1 MQPELAV
8 HGSDLPQLDAGERE
22 DQRII
27 GLFWDRDERA
37 IADCAARYGPY
48 LMTVARN
55 LLPTEEDAEECVSET
70 YWRAWNLIPPKR
82 PDALRLFLARLTRT
96 AAVDLLRNLRA
107 RKRIP
112 AYLTEPYDEL
122 AEIVSGSPGPEDE
135 AEGRRLSRAINAYLA
150 GLSSD
155 ARIIF
160 VLRYFYGED
169 MKTIASRLGC
179 TSSKVRSALFRAR
192 TGLKTYL
199 EQEEFDL

>member
-1 MQPELAV
+1 MQPELDI
-8 HGSDLPQLDAGERE
+8 HGSDAPEHNADERE

-82 PDALRLFLARLTRT
+82 PDILRLFLARLTRT

-112 AYLTEPYDEL
+112 ARLTEPYDEL
-122 AEIVSGSPGPEDE
+122 AEIVTGSPGPEDE
-135 AEGRRLSRAINAYLA
+135 AEEHRLSRAINAYLA
-150 GLSSD
+150 GLSPN

-169 MKTIASRLGC
+169 LKTIAGRLGC

-192 TGLKTYL
+192 TGLRTHL
-199 EQEEFDL
+199 EQEGFDL